1 MAALRTRL
9 AAVMEA
15 LVHAAVAQLQRL
27 VESSSAPQ
35 VQLQLQVQTEAGR
48 VPSDTWKT
56 TVRWFRDEVR
66 LEASLLH
73 PMISSLLGRMLNV

>member
-35 VQLQLQVQTEAGR
+35 VQVQVQTEAGR
-48 VPSDTWKT
+48 VPSDTWET
-56 TVRWFRDEVR
+56 TVRWFRDQVR
-66 LEASLLH
+66 LKAAGILS
-73 PMISSLLGRMLNV
+73 PPSNVLFWVEC